1 MIGNDIYLNV
11 SFLLENGAP
20 KLQGLINSE
29 RYSEA
34 ADEFLDITNG
44 GVGGLVDRNRYILH

>member
-34 ADEFLDITNG
+34 EDEFLEVTNG
-44 GVGGLVDRNRYILH
+44 GIGGLVDRDRYI